1 MSTNDVETSFH
12 RCEDAADFAEEF
24 YGVFLASSPEIGELF
39 AGTDFKKQRKL
50 LRGTVYL
57 MVMKSPEDEKAR
69 LALQRI
75 GDSHSRRKLDIR
87 PDLYEVWLD
96 SLCQTVQRLDPE
108 FNDALEVAWRD
119 KMRPGIEFITSFY

>member
-1 MSTNDVETSFH
+1 MIPAV
-12 RCEDAADFAEEF
+12 
-24 YGVFLASSPEIGELF
+24 
-39 AGTDFKKQRKL
+39 FKKQRKL